1 MIDIDFA
8 EKFKNGN
15 DFALNSCDI
24 ETMSLRS
31 IEEHRRARTKNCVDR
46 IQFYRKKTLRM
57 GKSVELNIFN

>member
-1 MIDIDFA
+1 MIDIDFV

-31 IEEHRRARTKNCVDR
+31 IEEHRRARTNK
-46 IQFYRKKTLRM
+46 LRW
-57 GKSVELNIFN
+57 